1 MTVHELREKLAKYP
15 DGCKIVLDVSRD
27 YEEYGEAE
35 CIIPCKCGF
44 GPCGMSVERNARKFN
59 AVLLT

>member
-1 MTVHELREKLAKYP
+1 MTVRELREKLARYP
-15 DGCKIVLDVSRD
+15 DDCKVVLDVSRD

-35 CIIPCKCGF
+35 RVVPCECCF
-44 GPCGMSVERNARKFN
+44 GPCGMSVERNARKPN